1 MRIHL
6 QFSENIGTLIGD
18 GVHPPFPALACPLV
32 IDTKQPQF
40 NCFTIRRSSMRWT
53 EPLTCDV
60 SA

>member
-1 MRIHL
+1 
-6 QFSENIGTLIGD
+6 
-18 GVHPPFPALACPLV
+18 V

-40 NCFTIRRSSMRWT
+40 NCFTIRRSSMRWS